1 MKQMRTQIAIVGAGP
16 SGLLLGQLLHHR
28 GIDTVILE
36 RRSPDYVLGRIRA
49 GVLEQGMVNLLR
61 EAKASGRMDREGRVH
76 AGVNLS
82 VDGQLR
88 HVDFTKYARRQTVM
102 VYGQTEVTQDLMDA
116 RQREGGVSLYEAEN
130 VQLHDFYGD
139 KPRVTFTR
147 HGEDVELHC
156 DYIAGCDGFHGV
168 SRQSAPASEIQTF
181 ERVYPFGWLGV
192 LSETPPVNDELIY
205 AYHERG
211 FALCSQ
217 RNPMLSRYYVQV
229 SLEDKVEE
237 WSDERFW
244 DELKRRIP
252 QAVAERLV
260 TGPSIE
266 KSIAPLR
273 SFVTEPMR
281 YGRLFLV
288 GDAAH
293 IVPPTGAKGLN
304 LAASDVS
311 TLYRILVKV
320 YEDGRTDLLD
330 RYSEIAL
337 RRIWKAER
345 FSWWM
350 TSMLHQF
357 SDDGFGL
364 RIQQAELDYYTQS
377 EAGLTNIAENYVGL
391 PYEEIE

>member
-1 MKQMRTQIAIVGAGP
+1 MKQMRTQVAIIGAGP
-16 SGLLLGQLLHHR
+16 SGLLLGQLLHHQ

-36 RRSPDYVLGRIRA
+36 HRTPEYVLSRIRA
-49 GVLEQGMVNLLR
+49 GVLEQGMVDLLR
-61 EAKASGRMDREGRVH
+61 EAKASERMDREGDVH
-76 AGVNLS
+76 EGVNISFNDKL
-82 VDGQLR
+82 
-88 HVDFTKYARRQTVM
+88 HHIDFVKYAKGQTVM

-116 RQREGGVSLYEAEN
+116 RKREGGVSLYEAEN
-130 VQLHDFYGD
+130 VQLHDFYTD

-147 HGEDVELHC
+147 NGEEVELHC

-168 SRQSAPASEIQTF
+168 SRQSAPKNEIRTF
-181 ERVYPFGWLGV
+181 ERVYPFGWLGI

-205 AYHERG
+205 AHHERG

-217 RNPMLSRYYVQV
+217 RNAMLSRYYVQV
-229 SLEDKVEE
+229 SLDDKVED

-244 DELKRRIP
+244 EELKRRIP
-252 QAVAERLV
+252 AAAAERLV

-281 YGRLFLV
+281 YGRMFLV

-320 YEDGRTDLLD
+320 YQDGRTDLLEK
-330 RYSEIAL
+330 YSEIVL

-345 FSWWM
+345 FSWLM
-350 TSMLHQF
+350 TNMLHKF
-357 SDDGFGL
+357 SDDPFAQRMQL
-364 RIQQAELDYYTQS
+364 AELDYYTSS
-377 EAGLTNIAENYVGL
+377 EVGLASIAENYVGL
-391 PYEEIE
+391 PYEAIE